1 MNFTIELT
9 ASPTLLEAI
18 NVLVAALTG
27 QSASKPI
34 PVKEATKKTKAIAPV
49 ATPVEETTSAT
60 EETTSATEETE
71 TATEEAPMFTL
82 EQVRAA
88 AQAKSQSGKREEV
101 RALVTEFGAAN
112 LPSLDPSN
120 FNEFMSKLEAL

>member
-18 NVLVAALTG
+18 KVLAAALTG
-27 QSASKPI
+27 QPANNAI
-34 PVKEATKKTKAIAPV
+34 PVKESTKKAKAIA
-49 ATPVEETTSAT
+49 ATPTATVVEETSA
-60 EETTSATEETE
+60 E
-71 TATEEAPMFTL
+71 TASEEATTEEAPKFTL

-112 LPSLDPSN
+112 LPSLDPTK
-120 FNEFMSKLEAL
+120 FNDFMSKLEAL